1 MVSPERARYVA
12 GMDWLRWHLGP
23 HKAVIFTAA
32 IIAAGFAAVWFM
44 LPPSDRLLRANNGF
58 GPDWECT
65 AQPKGEPTCIKKL
78 QH

>member
-1 MVSPERARYVA
+1 
-12 GMDWLRWHLGP
+12 
-23 HKAVIFTAA
+23 VIFAAA
-32 IIAAGFAAVWFM
+32 IIAAGFAVVWFM

-78 QH
+78 RY